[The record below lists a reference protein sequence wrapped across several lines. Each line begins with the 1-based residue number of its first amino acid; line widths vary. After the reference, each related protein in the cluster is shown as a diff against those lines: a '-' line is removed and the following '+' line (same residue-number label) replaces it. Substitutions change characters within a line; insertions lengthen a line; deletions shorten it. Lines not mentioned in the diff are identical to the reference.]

1 MRYDDQALGFDERA
15 AVPSEAARR
24 IADVLGELV
33 SCATG
38 QCWLELGPGSGGLS
52 LPLIRSGIA
61 YVGLDRSSAMLDVF
75 RRRLDGEELVAD
87 LRCGDAN
94 EPWPVPDDRIEVLFS
109 ARAVHHL
116 DIDHVAREA
125 VRVASPEGA
134 WVVLGR
140 ISRPQTSVR
149 SVMRHRMREL
159 LEQRGYRGR
168 DHRAHRDALIDALV
182 RNGAKRFAPRTA
194 ASWSRRSAPADSLRD
209 WEGKQGLAG
218 LDVPDEAKAS
228 VLAELREWAAQR
240 YGDVESPLQQ
250 EEFFELSGAFVK
262 GALRA

>member
-15 AVPSEAARR
+15 AVPAETASE
-24 IADVLGELV
+24 IVDVLGELV
-33 SCATG
+33 SSVPG
-38 QCWLELGPGSGGLS
+38 QCWLELGPGSGSLS

-61 YVGLDRSSAMLDVF
+61 YVGLDQSRAMLDVF
-75 RRRLDGEELVAD
+75 QRKLDGEELVAD

-116 DIDHVAREA
+116 DVDHVAREA
-125 VRVASPEGA
+125 LRVASPKGA

-140 ISRPQTSVR
+140 VTRPRGSVR
-149 SVMRHRMREL
+149 SVMRRRMREL
-159 LEQRGYRGR
+159 LQERGYRGR

-182 RNGAKRFAPRTA
+182 SDGAERLVSRTA
-194 ASWSRRSAPADSLRD
+194 ATWTRLTPPEDSLRD

-228 VLAELREWAAQR
+228 VLAELRVWAAQH
-240 YGDVESPLQQ
+240 YGDVELPLQQ

-262 GALRA
+262 GVGRA